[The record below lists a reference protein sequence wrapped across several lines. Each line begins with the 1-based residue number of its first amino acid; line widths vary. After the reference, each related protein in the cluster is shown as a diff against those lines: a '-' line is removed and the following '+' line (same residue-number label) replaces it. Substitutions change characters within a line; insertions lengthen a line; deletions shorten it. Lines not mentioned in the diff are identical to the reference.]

1 MTRTHFLLCSRK
13 DLAEQTVSEPQG
25 ADSFQLRIGAAQL
38 LALGHSPDSL
48 CEGANWNY
56 STTSR
61 LLGGMAKSAH
71 WIWQAKST
79 LNPRRGVFEN

>member
-1 MTRTHFLLCSRK
+1 MAQTHFSLCSRK
-13 DLAEQTVSEPQG
+13 DLAEQTASGPQG
-25 ADSFQLRIGAAQL
+25 AGSFQLHIGAAHL

-61 LLGGMAKSAH
+61 LLGGTAESAH
-71 WIWQAKST
+71 RIWQAKST
-79 LNPRRGVFEN
+79 LNPRFWLT